1 MSATATT
8 LTRSIR
14 FYEAT
19 IGKKLVMAVTG
30 FMLFGFVIGH
40 LIGNLQIYLPAGE
53 DGVYPIDHY
62 AVALRGLGAGLWV
75 VRGVLLLA
83 VILHITAGVQ
93 LWLANRAARPQGYA
107 KAGWVEA
114 SFAARN
120 MILTGLA
127 AGAFIVYHLL
137 DLTFGV
143 AHAGSFEHLR
153 VHDNMIS
160 GFSHPGPA
168 IAYIAAMAFLGL
180 HLSHGIWS
188 VFQSAGLN
196 HPRYMPLIKK
206 LALAATIFIVAGNIS
221 IPVAINL
228 GLIP

>member
-30 FMLFGFVIGH
+30 AILFCFVVGH
-40 LIGNLQIYLPAGE
+40 LIGNLQIYLPANAE
-53 DGVYPIDHY
+53 GVYPIDHY
-62 AVALRGLGAGLWV
+62 AVLLRSLGEALWV
-75 VRGVLLLA
+75 VRGILLLS
-83 VILHITAGVQ
+83 VILHITAGIQ
-93 LWLANRAARPQGYA
+93 LWLGNRKARPQSYA
-107 KAGWVEA
+107 KSGWVEA

-120 MILTGLA
+120 MILTGLV
-127 AGAFIVYHLL
+127 AGAFVVYHLL

-143 AHAGSFEHLR
+143 AHEGSFEHLR

-160 GFSHPGPA
+160 GFSHPAPA
-168 IAYIAAMAFLGL
+168 IAYMVAMGFLGF

-188 VFQSAGLN
+188 MFQSAGLN

-206 LALAATIFIVAGNIS
+206 FALGAAIFIVAGNIS
-221 IPVAINL
+221 IPVAVYL